1 MNYYLESGINL
12 TIFFLPILFGL
23 KNYKILDQGA
33 KLFLL
38 FAVSSF
44 VGELTAF
51 FSAVYFKTNLPI
63 YNFFNILNFT
73 LVTLYFKYQV
83 NLKNSKSV
91 FNFIIVVN
99 IVVWMITLFEI
110 HSINSINST
119 FLGYQGILTM
129 CLSVYLMEYI
139 VFRQSRAVFD
149 LRTSPHFLIA
159 FLLLVYWCFS
169 IMQWILY
176 QFFTMSTYG
185 FRHLEVSLTVINMI
199 INFCFAL
206 VFIKYPKMIK
216 SNGH

>member
-1 MNYYLESGINL
+1 M
-12 TIFFLPILFGL
+12 FLFPILFGVR
-23 KNYKILDQGA
+23 NFTTLDRAA
-33 KLFLL
+33 KFFLF

-44 VGELTAF
+44 LTELTAF
-51 FSAVYFKTNLPI
+51 FCAVYFNTNLSV
-63 YNFFNILNFT
+63 YNVFNILNFT
-73 LVTLYFKYQV
+73 LVILYFKELIRFKKSTLFFNCLIFF
-83 NLKNSKSV
+83 NL
-91 FNFIIVVN
+91 II
-99 IVVWMITLFEI
+99 WLITLMKI
-110 HSINSINST
+110 HSLNSINST

-129 CLSVYLMEYI
+129 CLSVYLMEHI

-176 QFFTMSTYG
+176 RYFTNDTFG
-185 FRHLEVSLTVINMI
+185 FQYLDLSLTIINMI

-206 VFIKYPKMIK
+206 VFMKYPKMIK